1 MKPKAIFLTNNLY
14 INSSLNEGGVR
25 LCTEE
30 YVKVLSEKF
39 DIIIFP
45 IENRKSLLYSLQVRL
60 GLNKY
65 QDFKYSNYTIEI
77 SKLIEKHKVK
87 HLFLNQCNV
96 AKFGFE
102 LKKCSSNL
110 KVFICSH
117 GNESGDLLHE
127 LTRFNETQPVYR
139 RIFANWVLGKTL
151 RTEVFQRLNYIDGV
165 LTVSEVENQIE
176 NWLGAKKVLFIPRTI
191 HYHPIAYNGTLGI
204 VGFIGDLSHPP
215 NYFGLKSVLE
225 ALNRIEK
232 NDNFQFRLVG
242 SGTSWG
248 EKLATE
254 FPFVSYLG
262 YLSNEELTNECASWS
277 FFLNPV
283 FYYSRGVS
291 TKLAKALGMGIPVIS
306 TSIGKR
312 GYEWQEGQIPSVV
325 NPDDM
330 AREIMNLAFDKE
342 AILHYRNEVKLIAKS
357 APNIEQLG
365 NKLSEFIAS

>member
-1 MKPKAIFLTNNLY
+1 MY
-14 INSSLNEGGVR
+14 IDSSFNEGGVR

-30 YVKVLSEKF
+30 YIKVLSENF
-39 DIIIFP
+39 DLIIFP
-45 IENRKSLLYSLQVRL
+45 IENRKSLLYKVQVRL

-65 QDFKYSNYTIEI
+65 RDFKYSNYTVEI
-77 SKLIEKHKVK
+77 LRLIENHNIDYV
-87 HLFLNQCNV
+87 FLNQCNT
-96 AKFGFE
+96 AKFVFE
-102 LKKCSSNL
+102 LKYFKGHL

-127 LTRFNETQPVYR
+127 LTRFHETQPIYR

-151 RTEVFQRLNYIDGV
+151 RTEVFQRLNFIDGV

-191 HYHPIAYNGTLGI
+191 HYQPISYNETLGV

-215 NYFGLKSVLE
+215 NYFGLKSVFE

-248 EKLATE
+248 EKLANE

-357 APNIEQLG
+357 APNMEQLG